1 MKKAI
6 GLDIGGTK
14 IAAGIVTEQ
23 GDLLG
28 RVEVK
33 SDPSSREAMFARV
46 AEAVER
52 VLNECSVTLADVE
65 GIGVGVP
72 GKVDCKEGI
81 AVYQNNLPWSNFPLK
96 DRLQERFKESR
107 ITVDNDVDMAA
118 FAEWASSQKDLEETF
133 VYITISTGIAST
145 IIHKGDFM
153 RGAGFAGELGLIPVL
168 IGKSN
173 ARLEEIAAGPGI
185 QKLAEKELKQDIE
198 SAKEVFVRYLN
209 GSQGYEAVTEQ
220 IAECIAQGVYSI
232 ASLID
237 PHRIV
242 FGGSVIVNNPFLL
255 DLIKDKLKEHQLTE
269 QQHLLNH
276 LSISELRE
284 NNGVIGAGL
293 RALGIQ
299 SILSS

>member
-14 IAAGIVTEQ
+14 IAAGIVTER
-23 GDLLG
+23 GELLG

-33 SDPSSREAMFARV
+33 SDPSSREAMFAKV

-52 VLNECSVTLADVE
+52 VLNEGSDTLANIE
-65 GIGVGVP
+65 GVGVGVP
-72 GKVDCKEGI
+72 GKVDRKEGI
-81 AVYQNNLPWSNFPLK
+81 AVYQNNLPWNSFPLK
-96 DRLQERFKESR
+96 ERLQERFKESR
-107 ITVDNDVDMAA
+107 ITVDNDVYMAA

-133 VYITISTGIAST
+133 VYITISTGIASS
-145 IIHKGDFM
+145 IIHKGNFI

-168 IGKSN
+168 IGDSN
-173 ARLEEIAAGPGI
+173 ARLEKIAAGPGI
-185 QKLAEKELKQDIE
+185 RKLAEKELRQDIE
-198 SAKEVFVRYLN
+198 STKEVFVRYLN
-209 GSQGYEAVTEQ
+209 GFQGYDAVTEQ
-220 IAECIAQGVYSI
+220 IAGCIAQGVYSI
-232 ASLID
+232 SSLID

-255 DLIKDKLKEHQLTE
+255 DLIKTKLKAHQLTE

-276 LSISELRE
+276 LYISKLKE

-293 RALGIQ
+293 RVFKD
-299 SILSS
+299 

>member
-1 MKKAI
+1 M
-6 GLDIGGTK
+6 
-14 IAAGIVTEQ
+14 
-23 GDLLG
+23 
-28 RVEVK
+28 
-33 SDPSSREAMFARV
+33 
-46 AEAVER
+46 
-52 VLNECSVTLADVE
+52 
-65 GIGVGVP
+65 
-72 GKVDCKEGI
+72 
-81 AVYQNNLPWSNFPLK
+81 
-96 DRLQERFKESR
+96 

-153 RGAGFAGELGLIPVL
+153 SGAGFAGELGLIPVL
-168 IGKSN
+168 IGGFN
-173 ARLEEIAAGPGI
+173 ARHEEIAAGPGI
-185 QKLAEKELKQDIE
+185 QRLAEKELKQDIE
-198 SAKEVFVRYLN
+198 SAKEFFIRYLN
-209 GSQGYEAVTEQ
+209 GSQGYDAITEQ
-220 IAECIAQGVYSI
+220 IAGCIAQGVYSVS
-232 ASLID
+232 SLID

-255 DLIKDKLKEHQLTE
+255 DLIKAKLKEHQLTE